1 MNEIEIHP
9 FSPYIPDNAK
19 TLIIGSFPG
28 REQTQNATDANQW
41 FYGARRNQFWII
53 LSAVYNT
60 ELTTKEDK
68 QKLFNKMGIG
78 ITDIFLRVRRKKESN
93 SDKDLEIIENNE
105 QALTL
110 ILQKNKINIILFTSK
125 FVEDHFLTFF
135 PDIKNYSC
143 LLSPSPSANIPI
155 SKSSEFLKF
164 KKENPNGNTID
175 FRVVQYKQL
184 LKV

>member
-9 FSPYIPDNAK
+9 FSPYIPDNVT

-28 REQTQNATDANQW
+28 REQTQNAIDNDQW
-41 FYGARRNQFWII
+41 FYGAKRNQFWTII
-53 LSAVYNT
+53 SAVYNT
-60 ELTTKEDK
+60 PLTTKEDK

-78 ITDIFLRVRRKKESN
+78 IADIFLRVRRKNESN
-93 SDKDLEIIENNE
+93 SDKDLDVIENNN
-105 QALTL
+105 QALKL
-110 ILQKNKINIILFTSK
+110 IIQNHKINTILFTSK
-125 FVEDHFLTFF
+125 FVEEHFTTFF

-155 SKSSEFLKF
+155 SKSNEFVKF

-175 FRVVQYKQL
+175 FRVFQYKQL